1 VVFAPVFGPPT
12 VEPEDGEPDGLSVG
26 LSVLV
31 GELPVPVGVLV
42 GELPVPVGVLVGEL
56 PVPVGVLV
64 GLAED
69 VADGLAA
76 GEPLGAGQF
85 EVTVLGYGATDG
97 IAVCPPDVT

>member
-31 GELPVPVGVLV
+31 GVPVPVGVLV
-42 GELPVPVGVLVGEL
+42 GV

-76 GEPLGAGQF
+76 GEPLGVGQF
-85 EVTVLGYGATDG
+85 EVTVLGYRATDG
-97 IAVCPPDVT
+97 MTVCPPDVT